1 MDILYTILSV
11 FLVIDSILL
20 VILIL
25 MQKTKGAEIGA
36 VFGSGA
42 AAAVL
47 GAGASNILTKITYWL
62 GGIFLAL
69 VLSLSLIDHYK
80 AKTLH
85 QIPSDIPVKTEKQ
98 TKEAK

>member
-1 MDILYTILSV
+1 
-11 FLVIDSILL
+11 
-20 VILIL
+20 

-47 GAGASNILTKITYWL
+47 GAGAANIITKITYWL

-69 VLSLSLIDHYK
+69 VFALTIIHHKIVKSQTVIHS
-80 AKTLH
+80 
-85 QIPSDIPVKTEKQ
+85 IPEATQHVPVKEEEKGTTGNTEKVKQ
-98 TKEAK
+98 VEEKQPEK

>member
-1 MDILYTILSV
+1 MEVLYTILSI
-11 FLVIDSILL
+11 FLVIDAILL

-80 AKTLH
+80 TKQIH
-85 QIPSDIPVKTEKQ
+85 QIPADLQVEKPSNK
-98 TKEAK
+98 KEAK

>member
-1 MDILYTILSV
+1 MDILYTILSI

-80 AKTLH
+80 TKQKH
-85 QIPSDIPVKTEKQ
+85 QIDIAPTVEKTKKEEK
-98 TKEAK
+98 

>member
-1 MDILYTILSV
+1 MGLLYTILSIL
-11 FLVIDSILL
+11 LVIDGILL

-25 MQKTKGAEIGA
+25 MQKTKGSEIGA

-47 GAGASNILTKITYWL
+47 GAGATTFLTKLTYWL

-69 VLSLSLIDHYK
+69 VLSLSLINHYETK
-80 AKTLH
+80 KSVEL
-85 QIPSDIPVKTEKQ
+85 PENIPVSKPVGEKGG
-98 TKEAK
+98 K